1 MWGVVTIVFFLFN
14 ILPGDPARMM
24 LDQREDAQQLENI
37 RVKYGFDRS
46 LSAQYLLY
54 LNDLSPLSF
63 HHSNL
68 DAYTHIS
75 KYQASPIFNVGSHQ
89 IALKFPYLRTSFKKT
104 GKSVSTIIK
113 DTFPNTFVLA
123 ISSIFIAIIFGVFIG
138 VLAVSLHHQSH
149 LSMLSL

>member
-1 MWGVVTIVFFLFN
+1 MWGVATVVFFLFN

-37 RVKYGFDRS
+37 RAKYGFDRS
-46 LSAQYLLY
+46 LSVQYFLY
-54 LNDLSPLSF
+54 LNDVSPVSF

-75 KYQASPIFNVGSHQ
+75 KYQASPIFAVGSYQ

-104 GKSVSTIIK
+104 GKSVGTIIG
-113 DTFPNTFVLA
+113 D
-123 ISSIFIAIIFGVFIG
+123 
-138 VLAVSLHHQSH
+138 
-149 LSMLSL
+149 LSLIHI

>member
-1 MWGVVTIVFFLFN
+1 MVLIEVLAHNT
-14 ILPGDPARMM
+14 
-24 LDQREDAQQLENI
+24 
-37 RVKYGFDRS
+37 Y
-46 LSAQYLLY
+46 YT

-104 GKSVSTIIK
+104 E
-113 DTFPNTFVLA
+113 
-123 ISSIFIAIIFGVFIG
+123 ISK
-138 VLAVSLHHQSH
+138 HYN
-149 LSMLSL
+149 